1 MKEISSHLKVIGI
14 IHSPYKTLQD
24 APFQGSEK
32 ISEIK
37 IKKEYLYGLQD
48 LEGFSHL
55 HIFYWLHHSKGYHL
69 IVQTP
74 WDTTPHGLFATRSP
88 HRPNPLGYAVVE
100 LIERKGSVLLV
111 KGLDALDGT
120 PIVDIKPYIKK
131 RDAKPD
137 SVSGWAE
144 QIL

>member
-1 MKEISSHLKVIGI
+1 MKEISSPLKVIGK
-14 IHSPYKTLQD
+14 IHSPFKTLED
-24 APFQGSEK
+24 APFQGSEE

-37 IKKEYLYGLQD
+37 IKKEYLSGLQD
-48 LEGFSHL
+48 LEGFSYL

-74 WDTTPHGLFATRSP
+74 WDSKPHGLFATRSP

-100 LIERKGSVLLV
+100 LLERKGPALRV

-120 PIVDIKPYIKK
+120 PVVDIKPYIKK
-131 RDAKPD
+131 RDAKSD
-137 SVSGWAE
+137 AISGWAE